1 MGLSTSLQI
10 LFFARSLCAK
20 TKFIAAASSTVAA
33 AAKTTMADLPDDEEK
48 ALKARLV
55 AKATTDVSSAVSILM
70 A

>member
-1 MGLSTSLQI
+1 
-10 LFFARSLCAK
+10 LFFARSLSAK
-20 TKFIAAASSTVAA
+20 TKSIAAAPSTVAA

-55 AKATTDVSSAVSILM
+55 AKATTDVSCDVSILM